1 MFSLDT
7 RAILCLLQ
15 KNSYQPTIH
24 PPPHS
29 TNPHHL
35 LENQNANITKL
46 FRKESTRNHP
56 THLSLSLSLSLSL
69 FLVLPT
75 ASLTRK
81 ALAPLAIL
89 IAIVNIPGAHVWAH
103 THTYMSRD
111 EKESPLCGKPARE
124 CGKGARARA
133 VRLADFGWALY
144 IHIGKPRL
152 SNGGV
157 YEVECVYADRVEPVA
172 WSTLP
177 AE

>member
-1 MFSLDT
+1 MLFYVYYRKIVT
-7 RAILCLLQ
+7 NLLYTHLHIRPTHTTSSKTKTPTSRSYFE
-15 KNSYQPTIH
+15 KNPRGIIQPT
-24 PPPHS
+24 
-29 TNPHHL
+29 
-35 LENQNANITKL
+35 
-46 FRKESTRNHP
+46 
-56 THLSLSLSLSLSL
+56 SLSLSL

-133 VRLADFGWALY
+133 VRLADFG
-144 IHIGKPRL
+144 
-152 SNGGV
+152 
-157 YEVECVYADRVEPVA
+157 
-172 WSTLP
+172 
-177 AE
+177 